1 MARYGRL
8 VWKTVDTVVELTE
21 QKRMQEDPE
30 YATACQHLRIRK
42 CDLSDMK
49 MFNSCLVQSHSNPNG
64 TNLLPYQDTTTV
76 IVHRNVTR
84 QHLNQAKVLS
94 ITQSPRGPSLVR
106 CYARH
111 TIGKQGIPL
120 EIQKQ
125 LQHAQNHDGSPA
137 YLDIYIGAPVIL
149 RNCNLS
155 QELHITN
162 GAQGVVQGISLVPL
176 FPGSKMFYASAILV
190 EFPSSPVQL
199 SHLPSGY
206 FPIIPV
212 ATQVTTAVYN
222 HSTGISFTI
231 KATRYQLPIQ
241 LAFAITS
248 HGAQGK
254 TLPHVTAD
262 LTEKAD
268 GLAYVA
274 ASRATN
280 RHGLSIT
287 HEITSLSQL
296 NRPLNRFLLAETKCL
311 EALEHNTLVHYGFMP
326 EGTSLV
332 AIPDPEDSKDEND
345 VPIIRLAVIDKQDH
359 APSKPKFTEID
370 NRDCADAYGEDS
382 CLKKQKDSTVN
393 HLTCTSNLMLGTAS
407 NQPTSMRLV
416 GCKWDRNNYS
426 CAYDSILTPMVHL
439 LNEKCSSMLQKYS
452 SAASSHLNLILTNV
466 LSSPQRTEVGWP
478 SQLVLHD
485 LCMSLWVAL
494 HVQNPNYFPWG
505 CTYAAVEDVLSY
517 LLEPRPLIHPQI
529 RCTVC
534 NSILCDIPTGRLPVE
549 PSHAAHQ
556 FVLEAQWTQPAH
568 PLVSCYSDW
577 DVWWQGTGLSLV
589 TGPIN
594 HTYKAQCQMCS
605 SCTMPAYFLNI
616 IDLAPFIHLS
626 IINTPHLTPAL
637 SFTAISTNMDTIT
650 YKLGAIV
657 YFGSCHF
664 TSQLIL
670 NNGSIWK
677 YDGMLHEGCLVPD
690 GSVCNFDGLV
700 PECLKMLDNCI
711 QSKLIYIA
719 CS

>member
-1 MARYGRL
+1 
-8 VWKTVDTVVELTE
+8 
-21 QKRMQEDPE
+21 
-30 YATACQHLRIRK
+30 
-42 CDLSDMK
+42 

-94 ITQSPRGPSLVR
+94 ITQSPRGPSLVQ

-149 RNCNLS
+149 RNHNLS
-155 QELHITN
+155 QELCITN

-176 FPGSKMFYASAILV
+176 FPGSKMFYASDILV

-296 NRPLNRFLLAETKCL
+296 NRPLNRFLL
-311 EALEHNTLVHYGFMP
+311 
-326 EGTSLV
+326 S
-332 AIPDPEDSKDEND
+332 
-345 VPIIRLAVIDKQDH
+345 
-359 APSKPKFTEID
+359 
-370 NRDCADAYGEDS
+370 
-382 CLKKQKDSTVN
+382 
-393 HLTCTSNLMLGTAS
+393 
-407 NQPTSMRLV
+407 
-416 GCKWDRNNYS
+416 RNK
-426 CAYDSILTPMVHL
+426 M
-439 LNEKCSSMLQKYS
+439 
-452 SAASSHLNLILTNV
+452 
-466 LSSPQRTEVGWP
+466 
-478 SQLVLHD
+478 
-485 LCMSLWVAL
+485 
-494 HVQNPNYFPWG
+494 
-505 CTYAAVEDVLSY
+505 
-517 LLEPRPLIHPQI
+517 
-529 RCTVC
+529 
-534 NSILCDIPTGRLPVE
+534 
-549 PSHAAHQ
+549 
-556 FVLEAQWTQPAH
+556 
-568 PLVSCYSDW
+568 
-577 DVWWQGTGLSLV
+577 
-589 TGPIN
+589 
-594 HTYKAQCQMCS
+594 
-605 SCTMPAYFLNI
+605 
-616 IDLAPFIHLS
+616 
-626 IINTPHLTPAL
+626 
-637 SFTAISTNMDTIT
+637 
-650 YKLGAIV
+650 
-657 YFGSCHF
+657 FGS
-664 TSQLIL
+664 S
-670 NNGSIWK
+670 
-677 YDGMLHEGCLVPD
+677 
-690 GSVCNFDGLV
+690 
-700 PECLKMLDNCI
+700 
-711 QSKLIYIA
+711 
-719 CS
+719 